1 MIDAAQLFE
10 THKINASS
18 KQIRLL
24 QAYVSMLLDEN
35 TRQNL
40 TAVKTEEEVW
50 KRHILDAA
58 MLLPYF
64 EENLNATV
72 IDLGTGGGVPGI
84 PLAILR
90 PLLQITLL
98 DSEQSKIR
106 FCERAA
112 KSLGLQIDAICG
124 RAEEL
129 AHLEAYRCRF
139 DFAVSRA
146 MASGSMLCELAV
158 PMLKVGGALISMKGR
173 NYDPAA
179 ERFAEAAVVLG
190 AEVTAT
196 DCYTLFD
203 EKKHM
208 IVCRK
213 NAVTPAQY
221 PRRFAKIKR
230 SPL

>member
-1 MIDAAQLFE
+1 MIDAAKLFAM
-10 THKINASS
+10 HKIDASPE
-18 KQIRLL
+18 KIRLL

-40 TAVKTEEEVW
+40 TAVKAEEEVW
-50 KRHILDAA
+50 RRHILDAS

-64 EENLNATV
+64 EENLSATV

-84 PLAILR
+84 PLAILC
-90 PLLQITLL
+90 PSLQITLL
-98 DSEQSKIR
+98 DSEQNKIR

-112 KSLGLQIDAICG
+112 NALGLQIDVICG

-129 AHLEAYRCRF
+129 AHLENYRCRF

-173 NYDPAA
+173 NYDPEA
-179 ERFAEAAVVLG
+179 ERFAEAAAVLG
-190 AEVTAT
+190 AEVIAT

-203 EKKHM
+203 EQKYM
-208 IVCRK
+208 IVCKK
-213 NAVTPAQY
+213 NTATPTQY